1 MTTLQRST
9 CIVRL
14 LQAAAGR
21 AAVAGVL
28 LVGAGIALAS
38 DAATSATVSGGL
50 GGPGTAAAT
59 ARYTGDAGFARTDT
73 RSGNISTARG
83 VAVGVDRD
91 GLALSVSHAVTL
103 PNGQAIGTNFNLSLD
118 RDGDVSHSTG
128 VALARGPIERS
139 VTVGGSAGT
148 SGAPAR
154 SVATARSDRF
164 GEARVQT
171 HAEQRRVR
179 AVSGER
185 RNGAPVVIEP
195 RRVWR
200 LR

>member
-1 MTTLQRST
+1 MTRMRRTIG
-9 CIVRL
+9 IVRSSL
-14 LQAAAGR
+14 VAAGR
-21 AAVAGVL
+21 AAFAGALFASVAF
-28 LVGAGIALAS
+28 AS
-38 DAATSATVSGGL
+38 DASSSATVSGGF
-50 GGPGTAAAT
+50 GRPGSAGAT
-59 ARYTGDAGFARTDT
+59 ASYNGDAGFARTDT

-148 SGAPAR
+148 NGAPAR
-154 SVATARSDRF
+154 SIATARSDRF
-164 GEARVQT
+164 GETRVQT
-171 HAEQRRVR
+171 HAEQRRIRV
-179 AVSGER
+179 VGGESR
-185 RNGAPVVIEP
+185 RTGPLVIEP
-195 RRVWR
+195 RRAWR